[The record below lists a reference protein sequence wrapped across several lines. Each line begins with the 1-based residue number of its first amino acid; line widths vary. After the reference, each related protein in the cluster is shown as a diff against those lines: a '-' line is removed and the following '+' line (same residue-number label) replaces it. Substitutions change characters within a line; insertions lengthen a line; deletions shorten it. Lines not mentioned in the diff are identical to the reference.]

1 MDQRH
6 GVDNQSFYTEI
17 MSRLVQPNIKNHE
30 AFRIMKLLKK
40 RDCRPTQAERP
51 ISMLVLLLNPSDLS
65 LDHDLRL
72 GIPCWKRMTLLIKRR
87 NLCQR
92 EGAQP
97 RPLCMYLP
105 SGHILPV
112 CLLLVFQVDVIV
124 ENESPQL
131 LQHPPSPFPTAHGL
145 HTLTLLA
152 VLHCTVLS
160 KQAVQHLG
168 ARRREEATLSIRNCH
183 EASHRTSSP
192 QGTGRA
198 LGGDLSSMTC
208 LAYSFQGTDTAG
220 NLSGYLCRKVLE
232 HTKGI

>member
-1 MDQRH
+1 
-6 GVDNQSFYTEI
+6 
-17 MSRLVQPNIKNHE
+17 
-30 AFRIMKLLKK
+30 MKLLKK

-65 LDHDLRL
+65 FDHDLRL
-72 GIPCWKRMTLLIKRR
+72 GTPCWKRMTLLIKQR
-87 NLCQR
+87 NLFQR

-97 RPLCMYLP
+97 RPLCIFLP

-112 CLLLVFQVDVIV
+112 CLLLVCQVDVIV

-131 LQHPPSPFPTAHGL
+131 LQHPPSPFPTAHRL

-168 ARRREEATLSIRNCH
+168 ARRREEGYSEHPRNCH
-183 EASHRTSSP
+183 EASRRTSSP

-198 LGGDLSSMTC
+198 LGGDLSSMTR
-208 LAYSFQGTDTAG
+208 LAYPFQGTDTAG
-220 NLSGYLCRKVLE
+220 NLSGYLCRNVLE
-232 HTKGI
+232 HKKGI